1 MAEGGGGSQ
10 ENVLRILVERR
21 GKEERRKFQREQRE
35 KEAEQKGRLGT
46 KRGRGGKK
54 KESLEG
60 PDQSSHQ
67 TNSYLK
73 INQTEQGKSNYPEPH
88 PRRTWRGK
96 MTRDHDPRSQIFPNK
111 R

>member
-54 KESLEG
+54 KESLLRG
-60 PDQSSHQ
+60 LISHHIRP
-67 TNSYLK
+67 TH
-73 INQTEQGKSNYPEPH
+73 T
-88 PRRTWRGK
+88 
-96 MTRDHDPRSQIFPNK
+96 
-111 R
+111 

>member
-1 MAEGGGGSQ
+1 MEAGECSEDSSG
-10 ENVLRILVERR
+10 VERR

-54 KESLEG
+54 RESLEG
-60 PDQSSHQ
+60 PDQSPHQ

-73 INQTEQGKSNYPEPH
+73 ISQTEQGKSNYPEPH
-88 PRRTWRGK
+88 PRLTWGGK
-96 MTRDHDPRSQIFPNK
+96 
-111 R
+111 